1 MVGNATVIDLGIGNT
16 SSVCNL
22 LTRIGMPWSKSRE
35 PVEAS
40 GFYFL
45 PGVGAFDVG
54 MEALH
59 ASGWAKTL
67 SSLNPSQTVVGI
79 CLGMQLL
86 CEGSEE
92 GTSQGLGLLPGK
104 LQKFR
109 FDDAPEQAKLK
120 VPHMGWNTVRPLQ
133 QKLGW
138 LDEAVAEEDSRFYF
152 VHSYFYPLNS
162 HPEVELGATRHGA
175 EFVSVVGSANVF
187 GFQFHPEKSHH
198 YGSLLMRRILENFFV
213 A

>member
-1 MVGNATVIDLGIGNT
+1 MVTNATVIDLGIGNT

-22 LTRIGMPWSKSRE
+22 LARIGIPWSKSRE
-35 PVEAS
+35 PVETS
-40 GFYFL
+40 DFYFL

-54 MEALH
+54 MELLH

-67 SSLNPSQTVVGI
+67 SSLGSSQTVVGI

-92 GTSQGLGLLPGK
+92 GTTEGLGLLPGK

-109 FDDAPEQAKLK
+109 FDGQPEQAKLK

-133 QKLGW
+133 QQVSW
-138 LDEAVAEEDSRFYF
+138 LNEAVAEEDSRFYF

-162 HPEVELGATRHGA
+162 HPDVELGATIHGD
-175 EFVSVVGSANVF
+175 EFVSIVGSANVF

-198 YGSLLMRRILENFFV
+198 YGSLLIRRLLEEYLV